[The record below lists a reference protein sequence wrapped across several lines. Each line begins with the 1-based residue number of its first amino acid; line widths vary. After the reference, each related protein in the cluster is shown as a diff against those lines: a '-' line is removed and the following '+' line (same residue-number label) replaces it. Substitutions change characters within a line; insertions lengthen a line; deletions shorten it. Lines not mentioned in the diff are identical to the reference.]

1 MDVALTLVAGSL
13 LIAVIIAA
21 NGYFVAQEFAYMAVD
36 RSRLKAMAGR
46 GDKAA
51 QRTLRITDRTSFM
64 LSGAQLGITVTGLL
78 VGYVAEP
85 VLGTAIGEVLGG
97 VGVPTATG
105 ILAGTVLVLVGSTF
119 VQMLFGE
126 LFPKNL
132 AIARPYPVAE
142 RLSRSTLVYMAA
154 FGWLIRVFDA
164 ASNALLKVLRI
175 EPVHDVEHSANLHDL
190 RRIVSVSRDSG
201 ELPPELS
208 LVLDRMLDFPQRP
221 VGHALVPRSRV
232 DVLAHDTPL
241 TEVRDVMEGGH
252 SRYPVLDDEGDVVG
266 VVHLV
271 DVLES
276 LHGTGDGGDRP
287 VSDVARPATVVPT
300 LMLLPGAL
308 AAMDESG
315 DQMACVVDEYG
326 GFVGVV
332 TLEDL
337 AEEVVGEIT
346 DEHDVDEEPH
356 LVPVGDDGR
365 WTVRGDAPLDEVE
378 REIGVVLPEGDYV
391 TVGGLVIATHGA
403 LPRVGEQVVVALPDD
418 PADLAHDDHPPRR
431 RLEVEVLE
439 VARHVPTQL
448 AVALHATDPDAPD
461 EHTEHAET
469 ESEVAR

>member
-1 MDVALTLVAGSL
+1 MDAALTLLAGTL

-36 RSRLKAMAGR
+36 RSRLKALAGQ
-46 GDKAA
+46 GDRAA
-51 QRTLRITDRTSFM
+51 RRTLRITDRTSFM
-64 LSGAQLGITVTGLL
+64 LSGAQLGITITGLL

-85 VLGTAIGEVLGG
+85 VLGSAIGELLGG
-97 VGVPTATG
+97 VGVPTMTG
-105 ILAGTVLVLVGSTF
+105 VLVGTVLVLVLSTV

-132 AIARPYPVAE
+132 AIARPYPVAQ
-142 RLSRSTLVYMAA
+142 RLSRSTLLYIGA

-164 ASNALLKVLRI
+164 SSNALLKVLRI
-175 EPVHDVEHSANLHDL
+175 EPVHDVGHSANLHDL
-190 RRIVSVSRDSG
+190 RRIVSVSRDAG

-208 LVLDRMLDFPQRP
+208 LVLDRMLDFPRRP
-221 VGHALVPRSRV
+221 VSHALVPRSRV

-241 TEVRDVMEGGH
+241 AQVREAMEGGH
-252 SRYPVLDDEGDVVG
+252 SRYPVLDEEGDVAG

-271 DVLES
+271 DVLEA
-276 LHGTGDGGDRP
+276 LHHGTRHEAP
-287 VSDVARPATVVPT
+287 VSEVARPATVLPT
-300 LMLLPGAL
+300 TMLLPDAL
-308 AAMDESG
+308 GAMDESG

-346 DEHDVDEEPH
+346 DEHDAEEERH
-356 LVPVGDDGR
+356 MVLSQTQDR

-378 REIGVVLPEGDYV
+378 RELGVALPEGDYV

-403 LPRVGEQVVVALPDD
+403 LPREGEQLVVPLPDD
-418 PADLAHDDHPPRR
+418 PAELAHDDHPPRR
-431 RLEVEVLE
+431 HLEVEVLE

-448 AVALHATDPDAPD
+448 AVALRVAEHPDHVGDP
-461 EHTEHAET
+461 EKEQ
-469 ESEVAR
+469 AR